1 MRVNR
6 KKVFFRTFLDQVFL
20 QPLDHVPEKL
30 VFTKLVFDPDL
41 GFFYVCFDH
50 PPEVDLFI
58 PKI

>member
-30 VFTKLVFDPDL
+30 VFMKLVFDPDL
-41 GFFYVCFDH
+41 GFFLRLLRS
-50 PPEVDLFI
+50 PPGS
-58 PKI
+58 